1 MGLARGKKQGQEDAK
16 FNRGDKLLMFVML
29 AVLSCMSLFLNLDY
43 DVRQESL
50 RRARDLTPL
59 PSERLKVPSQRLEVP
74 SERLKAPS
82 ERLEVPFGR
91 HEYGD
96 SVSWNNWPVNKRA
109 IKELKQLTEMIGPGK
124 LHQREIRGTVRTEP
138 FACGTN
144 RVTEKCLLQGS
155 DQIQQYKSCAI
166 LGSGGIL
173 TGSLC
178 GDEIDSH
185 DFVLRF
191 NLAPIDGYQK
201 DVGSKTTLTSLNNAI
216 MFNVNIRP
224 KLNPFAA
231 TLRLSNRT
239 MFLAP
244 KGKFTRVFRRFYKA
258 VRTNRVIINLKYFA
272 ESIHETGLL
281 SMLEKVSAHVN
292 VTLTGQPTT
301 GLIAILMST
310 HFCQRINLYGFW
322 PFDRDSNNRTIPYH
336 YYTIPYFEP
345 RLPREEPHKKGE
357 QHDFDREF
365 AFYQAL
371 QSKGVLHIMDTAC
384 KTE

>member
-1 MGLARGKKQGQEDAK
+1 MGLLKGKKQGKEDAP
-16 FNRGDKLLMFVML
+16 FDRRDKLLMFLML
-29 AVLSCMSLFLNLDY
+29 AALSCMSLFLNLDY

-50 RRARDLTPL
+50 RKARDLTPL
-59 PSERLKVPSQRLEVP
+59 PSERFKVPSQRLEVPSQRLEVP

-91 HEYGD
+91 HGYGD
-96 SVSWNNWPVNKRA
+96 SFSWYSWPVNKRA
-109 IKELKQLTEMIGPGK
+109 IKELKQLTEMIDPGK

-281 SMLEKVSAHVN
+281 RPAHHRSHRNTHVYPLLPAHQLVRLLAFRQGLQQQDDPLPLLHN
-292 VTLTGQPTT
+292 PVLRTQVTQGGTAQEGR
-301 GLIAILMST
+301 AA
-310 HFCQRINLYGFW
+310 
-322 PFDRDSNNRTIPYH
+322 
-336 YYTIPYFEP
+336 
-345 RLPREEPHKKGE
+345 RLR
-357 QHDFDREF
+357 
-365 AFYQAL
+365 
-371 QSKGVLHIMDTAC
+371 
-384 KTE
+384 